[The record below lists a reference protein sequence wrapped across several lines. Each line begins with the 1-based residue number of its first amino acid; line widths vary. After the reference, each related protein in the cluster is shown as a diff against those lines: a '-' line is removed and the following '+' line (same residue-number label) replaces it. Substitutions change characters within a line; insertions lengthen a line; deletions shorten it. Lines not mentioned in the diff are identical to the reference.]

1 MVKLHCGKVIA
12 PVATGMK
19 PESMPVVGVV
29 MFWHGAAKVDW
40 VAVWFLDWNW
50 NATVSPT
57 EAFTLVGLN
66 VTVSLPPTITVK
78 VCWAETATTRTRAAM
93 RVEKRIFEQSKWNQR
108 LEIS

>member
-78 VCWAETATTRTRAAM
+78 DCWAETATTRTRAAM